1 VCAEQGWTREDCIL
15 SAIQKAGYRGTV
27 RVGDE
32 VWRSLKVRVYCS
44 DKVGAT
50 WDEYVAWKAEYEKD
64 VLVDEEES
72 EGEEGDEAQ

>member
-1 VCAEQGWTREDCIL
+1 ML

-44 DKVGAT
+44 EKVGAT
-50 WDEYVAWKAEYEKD
+50 WEEYVAWRALRDKEADAEEDAGGK
-64 VLVDEEES
+64 
-72 EGEEGDEAQ
+72 EGGDM

>member
-1 VCAEQGWTREDCIL
+1 ML

-44 DKVGAT
+44 EKVGAT
-50 WDEYVAWKAEYEKD
+50 WEEYVAWRALRDKEADAEEDAGGK
-64 VLVDEEES
+64 
-72 EGEEGDEAQ
+72 EGEDM